1 MTEPEMIT
9 FKNGPLVSRHTDCTY
24 IGPYKDMLPKLHSTT
39 RQTLAINR
47 LSPQTRTR
55 VPSSLPRL
63 PPSKLSPR
71 LYSSAAY
78 PRTTMSSSA
87 TEPASATRINLF
99 PATDSGVF
107 SAGIRED
114 TARLTSSLLQ
124 DDMEKHHVFFN
135 DQGFHS
141 MYLYLIFL

>member
-1 MTEPEMIT
+1 
-9 FKNGPLVSRHTDCTY
+9 
-24 IGPYKDMLPKLHSTT
+24 
-39 RQTLAINR
+39 
-47 LSPQTRTR
+47 
-55 VPSSLPRL
+55 
-63 PPSKLSPR
+63 
-71 LYSSAAY
+71 
-78 PRTTMSSSA
+78 MSSSA

-107 SAGIRED
+107 SAGVRED

-141 MYLYLIFL
+141 MYSYLIFL